1 MDNEELDLYNQS
13 GGEKMFSKKYLS
25 EDIKD
30 IKLKKEE
37 NDIIKKY
44 RKKIIIQRNL
54 IEKLEKEIREL
65 KR

>member
-13 GGEKMFSKKYLS
+13 GGEKLFSKKYLS

-37 NDIIKKY
+37 NEIIKKY